1 MYLYDIADAADIPCK
16 EKVIRRR
23 YGQFSVLSLR
33 LWCVGNFLCEYLAF
47 CKESGHKN
55 SVDLLWA

>member
-1 MYLYDIADAADIPCK
+1 MYLYDMVDVGDIPCK

-47 CKESGHKN
+47 CKR
-55 SVDLLWA
+55 VWT